1 MNTLLDEIVALT
13 RNATTE
19 PTFTEVPGVVIV
31 KGEVPEHQLAAVYVP
46 MIGFTVQGRKT
57 ITIGARSID
66 LRGPSYYVIPTDV
79 PATGRVH
86 TGSPYLSVGLA
97 LKESALMDLMNDLP
111 GWEHDVP
118 RAGVFAAAPATPGF
132 VDAWVRLLRLLK
144 TPQDIPALAPVY
156 EREILYRV
164 LSGPQ
169 GWRLR
174 QVCEM
179 HGRVRGASV
188 SRAIRW
194 LRTNYAEAMSVETM
208 AERCAM
214 GVTTFH
220 RQFKRITGLS
230 PLQFQ
235 KQLRLL
241 EARKRLVH
249 SSLPV
254 SRVAFDVGYE
264 SPSQFNREYS
274 RFFGA
279 PPARSRLE
287 RAQTGERPSPKVA
300 RLKVALSVR

>member
-1 MNTLLDEIVALT
+1 MDNLLNEIVDLT
-13 RNATTE
+13 RSATTE
-19 PTFTEVPGVVIV
+19 PTHCEVPGVVIV
-31 KGEVPEHQLAAVYVP
+31 KGEVPAHQLAAVYVP

-57 ITIGARSID
+57 LCIGERTLD
-66 LRGPSYYVIPTDV
+66 LRGPSYFVIPTDV
-79 PATGRVH
+79 PATGRVF

-97 LKESALMDLMNDLP
+97 LNEEALLDLVNQHP
-111 GWEHDVP
+111 GDPPP
-118 RAGVFAAAPATPGF
+118 RGVLAAAPATPEF
-132 VDAWVRLLRLLK
+132 VDAWVRLLRLIK
-144 TPQDIPALAPVY
+144 TPQHIAALAPVY

-164 LSGPQ
+164 LIGPQ

-174 QVCEM
+174 QVCEA
-179 HGRVRGASV
+179 HGRTGGAGI

-194 LRTNYAEAMSVETM
+194 LRTNYAKAMSIETM
-208 AERCAM
+208 AAKYGM

-254 SRVAFDVGYE
+254 SQVAFDVGYE
-264 SPSQFNREYS
+264 SASQFTREYS

-279 PPARSRLE
+279 PPARDVSRLNPGE
-287 RAQTGERPSPKVA
+287 GRARSMRPAGTPRPPPS
-300 RLKVALSVR
+300 